1 MNPWFTFLIAVR
13 ALARNRL
20 RAFLTA
26 LGIIIGVAAVIAMV
40 SIGEGAK
47 ARVQETFASM
57 GTHMLVVRSGSSRS
71 GGVRGGAGSQPTL
84 SWTDL
89 EAIRSTLPSVRLAAP
104 ELRTSA
110 EVIADSGN
118 WTSTIHGVTPDYFDI
133 RNWSLA
139 LGSPISESDVAGN
152 AKVAL
157 LGQTVV
163 RELYGEGVDPRGQI
177 VRIRNAPFEV
187 VGVLGAK
194 GDSGWGGDNDDV
206 VFVPVS
212 SFQARIEGSLS
223 TFIPGQIVLSA
234 VSESATGLAEREV
247 TALLRERHRIGP
259 GKEDDF
265 SVRNLG
271 EIATASQESTQT
283 LTALLASIAFVSLV
297 VGGIGIMNIMLV
309 SVTER
314 TREIGVRMA
323 VGARPRDILGQ
334 FLIESLTLALVGGL
348 LGVGLGVLVAQQLA
362 ARFDWSLL
370 IRVDI
375 VLLSVGISGL
385 IGVIFGLYPA
395 HKASRL
401 DPIDALRYE

>member
-1 MNPWFTFLIAVR
+1 MSLGFTFLIAVR

-47 ARVQETFASM
+47 ARVQETFANM
-57 GTHMLVVRSGSSRS
+57 GTHMLVVMSGSSRS

-84 SWTDL
+84 TWDDL
-89 EAIRSTLPSVRLAAP
+89 AAIQTLPSVRYAAP
-104 ELRTSA
+104 QLRTGA

-118 WTSTIHGVTPDYFDI
+118 WTSTIYGVSPDYFHV
-133 RNWSLA
+133 RNWTMAS
-139 LGSPISESDVAGN
+139 GRSISESDIAGN

-163 RELYGEGVDPRGQI
+163 NELYGAGNDPIGQFI
-177 VRIRNAPFEV
+177 RIRNAPFEV
-187 VGVLGAK
+187 VGVLASK
-194 GDSGWGGDNDDV
+194 GQAGWGGDNDDV

-212 SFQARIEGSLS
+212 SFQARIEGSL
-223 TFIPGQIVLSA
+223 GRYVNGHIVLSA
-234 VSESATGLAEREV
+234 IAENATATAEREV
-247 TALLRERHRIGP
+247 TALLRERHRLRFG
-259 GKEDDF
+259 EDDDF

-271 EIATASQESTQT
+271 EIASASQESTQT

-323 VGARPRDILGQ
+323 VGARPRDILAQ
-334 FLIESLTLALVGGL
+334 FLVESLTLALVGGL
-348 LGVGLGVLVAQQLA
+348 LGVALGILVAQQLA

-370 IRVDI
+370 IRADI
-375 VLLSVGISGL
+375 VALSVGISAL
-385 IGVIFGLYPA
+385 VGVIFGLYPA

>member
-84 SWTDL
+84 SWSDL

-139 LGSPISESDVAGN
+139 LGRPISESDVAGN

-348 LGVGLGVLVAQQLA
+348 LGVALGVLVAQQLA

-375 VLLSVGISGL
+375 VVLSVGISGL

>member
-84 SWTDL
+84 SWSDL

-139 LGSPISESDVAGN
+139 LGRPISESDVAGN

-194 GDSGWGGDNDDV
+194 GESGWGGDNDDV

-348 LGVGLGVLVAQQLA
+348 LGVALGVLVAQQLA

-375 VLLSVGISGL
+375 VVLSVGISGL